1 MPRAHR
7 DNRRTPPL
15 RIGLLGPLQVEVAG
29 RLLAPR
35 DWDRRQTQT
44 LLKLLLI
51 APGRYL
57 ASDEIIEY
65 IWPDLAPRAA
75 ATSLRAAVSKLRKVL
90 EPKLRHGRESCF
102 IVTEAGRYAFSREA
116 PCVMDTDE
124 VESDLR
130 RARDS
135 LSKEQR
141 RAALAHAGAALGRF
155 RGEYLADES
164 AEWAQVPRT
173 HWQQRRQ
180 ELLLVSADAHTALGQ
195 YTAAVNH
202 CRLVLDHE
210 PGHEAAWR
218 RRMLCAYLSG
228 HQNDAAAAYEQCCAA
243 LADLGVEPAEETQRL
258 FEQIRARRV
267 PGIDK
272 TIRVPVAATKT
283 HRAAHSLGRLEFVG
297 REDETAQVL
306 AALEAVAQGQGAA
319 VAIGGEPG
327 IGKTRL
333 AEEIL
338 FHARD
343 RGWLSAGGACHAG
356 APPYEPLAQIFR
368 QLLKGP
374 ARTSLEAAPPVWR
387 GALARLLPELD
398 QIGVSA
404 PAGAE
409 ERERL
414 WQTLALL
421 LASVS
426 TQAPLA
432 LLVDDAQWIDEET
445 LAMLIALTRQ
455 MARERV
461 LLLVTFRREE
471 AASQPRLTQWLES
484 FARRPSRVLS
494 LSYLDPA
501 AVAELFRGAAAGAAL
516 GKPMQALAVQVHART
531 QGNPLFVVE
540 TLQALFERGVL
551 TVNRQGKWRTATTE
565 AVSAVELPVGVRQV
579 IAARVMRLGE
589 APRAALEALCPLN
602 RAFGASLLAA
612 LCPQPPTP
620 ALLEELL
627 RHRFLAEDAQRPGIY
642 RFAHDNIR
650 ETLYE
655 GLGNVRRE
663 AAHRRLARAL
673 DVDRASGATAQELA
687 QHYLAGGEWQR
698 ALPHLVRAVD
708 AARSAFS
715 YDHAATLARTA
726 LDLLDRHGA
735 SLPPDETAR
744 ERLRVLRLL
753 DRVLHEQGRYK
764 QREPVV
770 AERIRLARELD
781 NRGELADATL
791 ALADLRATQQDWPAA
806 IEFIEQAF
814 AFYREANDAE
824 GMAHAQRDLGYV
836 HWRCARLEEALAA
849 AREAV
854 RLHEAAG
861 NLRGVA
867 GDLHNL
873 AQVHAARGDY
883 DEGYAYCKRA
893 RLLWE
898 QLGERNEGAR
908 VLTVLSRLNR
918 LRGDL
923 DAALV
928 AVQEGLAL
936 HRETGDRYGEIHFL
950 LDAASLRQLKGELA
964 AAFEDY
970 TRALVIARNMG
981 GSRLEGNALRGMG
994 LVHEQAGRHGEAL
1007 DCLREAATR
1016 LADAGDLVAWAEVCA
1031 QLGDLSLRTPGE
1043 GEKAL
1048 PYYETALTF
1057 HREQGQR
1064 EAVRALL
1071 NRLGYACWS
1080 NGRLRAAQDYYEQ
1093 ALAEARDRGHLAGAG
1108 ATLAALGVVCRDAG
1122 SFEDAR
1128 RLSEEALT
1136 IARTLKDGPAE
1147 GHVLASLAQIHAGL
1161 GEFESAEAAAHA
1173 ALEIR
1178 KRSEAVDPAAAA
1190 WAHVRLAEILARR
1203 DAPEEARLHY
1213 EAALGL
1219 ATGASDAA
1227 LHERLNPLR
1236 GRSHA

>member
-1 MPRAHR
+1 M
-7 DNRRTPPL
+7 
-15 RIGLLGPLQVEVAG
+15 RIGLLGPLQVEVDG
-29 RLLAPR
+29 RPLAPR

-57 ASDEIIEY
+57 ASEEIIEH
-65 IWPDLAPRAA
+65 IWPDLAPGAA
-75 ATSLRAAVSKLRKVL
+75 SASLRAAVSKLRKVL
-90 EPKLRHGRESCF
+90 EPELRQGRASRF
-102 IVTEAGRYAFSREA
+102 VVTEAGRYAFPREA
-116 PCVMDTDE
+116 PCALDTDE
-124 VESDLR
+124 VESGFR
-130 RARDS
+130 RARAS
-135 LSKEQR
+135 LGKEQW
-141 RAALAHAGAALGRF
+141 RAALTHVDAALARF
-155 RGEYLADES
+155 RGEFLDDEPEV
-164 AEWAQVPRT
+164 EWAQAPRV

-180 ELLLVSADAHTALGQ
+180 ALLLASAEAHTALGQ
-195 YTAAVNH
+195 YGAATDA
-202 CRLVLDHE
+202 CRRLHEQE

-228 HQNDAAAAYEQCCAA
+228 HQNDAAAAYAQCRAA
-243 LADLGVEPAEETQRL
+243 LADLGIEPAEETQRL

-267 PGIDK
+267 PGVDK
-272 TIRVPVAATKT
+272 TIRVPVAAVKT
-283 HRAAHSLGRLEFVG
+283 HRGAHSLGRLEFVG
-297 REDETAQVL
+297 RAAETAQAL
-306 AALEAVAQGQGAA
+306 AALESAAAGRGAA
-319 VAIGGEPG
+319 AAIGGEPG

-343 RGWLSAGGACHAG
+343 RGWLSASSACHAG

-368 QLLKGP
+368 QFLKGP
-374 ARTSLEAAPPVWR
+374 ARASLETAPPLWR
-387 GALARLLPELD
+387 AALARLLPELD
-398 QIGVSA
+398 QSGVSA

-421 LASVS
+421 LAGVAA
-426 TQAPLA
+426 QAPLA
-432 LLVDDAQWIDEET
+432 LLVDDAHWIDEET
-445 LAMLIALTRQ
+445 LATLAALTRQ
-455 MARERV
+455 MAGERI

-471 AASQPRLTQWLES
+471 AAAQPRLMQWLES
-484 FARRPSRVLS
+484 FRRRPSCS
-494 LSYLDPA
+494 IDLSYLDPA
-501 AVAELFRGAAAGAAL
+501 AVAELFRNAAAGGAL
-516 GKPMQALAVQVHART
+516 GEAMQALAAQVHART

-551 TVNRQGKWRTATTE
+551 TVNRQGKWQAAATE
-565 AVSAVELPVGVRQV
+565 AVGTVELPAGVRQV
-579 IAARVMRLGE
+579 IAARAARLGE

-602 RAFGASLLAA
+602 RAFGISLFATLFPEAEA
-612 LCPQPPTP
+612 P
-620 ALLEELL
+620 ALVEALL
-627 RHRFLAEDAQRPGIY
+627 QHRFLTEDAQRAGIY

-650 ETLYE
+650 ETLYDA
-655 GLGNVRRE
+655 LGPIRRE
-663 AAHRRLARAL
+663 AAHRCLARAL
-673 DVDRASGATAQELA
+673 EADPASGATAQELA

-708 AARSAFS
+708 MARGAFS
-715 YDHAATLARTA
+715 YEHAATLARTA

-735 SLPPDETAR
+735 SLPPEEAAR

-770 AERIRLARELD
+770 AERIRLARALD

-791 ALADLRATQQDWPAA
+791 ALADLRATHQDWPAA
-806 IEFIEQAF
+806 IELIEQAL
-814 AFYREANDAE
+814 ALYRAANDAE
-824 GMAHAQRDLGYV
+824 GMAHAQRDLGYI
-836 HWRCARLEEALAA
+836 HWRCARLDEALVA

-883 DEGYAYCKRA
+883 DEGYAYCQRA

-908 VLTVLSRLNR
+908 ALTVLSRLNR

-923 DAALV
+923 DAAL
-928 AVQEGLAL
+928 AAAEQGIEL
-936 HRETGDRYGEIHFL
+936 HHETGDRYGEIHIL
-950 LDAASLRQLKGELA
+950 LDAASLKQLKGDLDAALA
-964 AAFEDY
+964 DY
-970 TRALVIARNMG
+970 ARALTIARRMG
-981 GSRLEGNALRGMG
+981 GSRLEGNALRGLG
-994 LVHEQAGRHGEAL
+994 LVHEKAGRRREAL
-1007 DCLREAATR
+1007 DCLHEAAMR
-1016 LADAGDLVAWAEVCA
+1016 LADAGDLVAWAEVCVE
-1031 QLGDLSLRTPGE
+1031 LGDLSLRTPGE

-1048 PYYETALTF
+1048 SYYETALGF

-1071 NRLGYACWS
+1071 NRLGYACWRG
-1080 NGRLRAAQDYYEQ
+1080 GRLRAAQDYYEQ
-1093 ALAEARDRGHLAGAG
+1093 ALAEARARGHLAGAG

-1122 SFEDAR
+1122 SLDDAR
-1128 RLSEEALT
+1128 RLSGEALA
-1136 IARTLKDGPAE
+1136 IARQLKDGPAE
-1147 GHVLASLAQIHAGL
+1147 GHVLASLAQIHAAL
-1161 GEFESAEAAAHA
+1161 GEFAAAESAARAALAIRSRFEAA
-1173 ALEIR
+1173 
-1178 KRSEAVDPAAAA
+1178 DPAGAA
-1190 WAHVRLAEILARR
+1190 WAHVRLADILARR

-1213 EAALGL
+1213 EAARGL
-1219 ATGASDAA
+1219 AVAAGDAV
-1227 LHERLNPLR
+1227 LHERLKPP
-1236 GRSHA
+1236 GESSHA